1 MLSALVL
8 PLQGHAG
15 EGLRAG
21 AAPED
26 GLPLNGG
33 GGGGGGGGGD
43 GDCAAAGGQGVSDGV
58 PVSVRGRGVILALA
72 LSGRRGRKR
81 LWQTQQ

>member
-21 AAPED
+21 AAPER
-26 GLPLNGG
+26 GLPLDGG
-33 GGGGGGGGGD
+33 GGGYGD
-43 GDCAAAGGQGVSDGV
+43 GAAVGGQGVSDGV
-58 PVSVRGRGVILALA
+58 PVAARGRGVILALA

-81 LWQTQQ
+81 LEQTQQ